1 MSQEYTSDVQAI
13 DALAAKYQVLR
24 KEIAKVIVG
33 QDEVV
38 KAVLISLF
46 SNGHSLLVGSSRGPR
61 GPRPHGP
68 FRGLR
73 GAAGRWRWP
82 RRLRERLH
90 PRFDK

>member
-38 KAVLISLF
+38 KALTCEHYFRSTGSGVQEDPV
-46 SNGHSLLVGSSRGPR
+46 HSGPDAIR
-61 GPRPHGP
+61 HHGYGDPGRRPP
-68 FRGLR
+68 FQI
-73 GAAGRWRWP
+73 
-82 RRLRERLH
+82 
-90 PRFDK
+90 